1 MGSRGTDRRSF
12 LKLGAFGAA
21 GVAGASWL
29 ASCAPGTPGM
39 PTTTL
44 PGPPV
49 PTDPV
54 FDCGVVSGL
63 HTPTAQV
70 LWTRVAPGARSSVA
84 TAWEVATDP
93 SFASV
98 VATGT
103 ATAEPERD
111 GCVKVLA
118 EGLAPG
124 TTHWYR
130 FTVDGRRSPVGRTR
144 TPAAPGSSPARVRL
158 AVASCQNYPSG
169 WYTAWRDVAA
179 LDLDAVVHLGDYIYE
194 SGSFAGPFDLRS
206 DGAGAATDLAS
217 YRAKYR
223 AYRSDP
229 DLRAAH
235 AAHAFA
241 PVWDDHEVA
250 NDYSREIF
258 TTDPQRAADAYRAWF
273 EYQPVWPIEGTRIH
287 RRVRWGDLVDLTL
300 PDARQYRDGPPGGG
314 KGSITNSAVEPGREI
329 HAVGRTLLGAEQRR
343 WYLDGLG
350 AAQQDGVRWKVVGNQ
365 EMIAPVRLL
374 DLDEPLFRL
383 GDPNLPKHAGIWF
396 NPDAWDGFQWERDLV
411 LDFLRTERVAN
422 TAFVTGDIHS
432 YWQAP
437 LQADFDDE
445 SSPVVAQEFVCGSV
459 SSRAFDLAGYDV
471 GSAVSQA
478 AANLR
483 PGFRYVDLVRHGVGI
498 LECTPERMDV
508 QFRVSDIDTPNGLT
522 KVGTE
527 FSWAAGTANDVAMTP
542 R

>member
-1 MGSRGTDRRSF
+1 MAGRNTDRRSF
-12 LKLGAFGAA
+12 LKFGAYGAA

-29 ASCAPGTPGM
+29 ASCTPGTPGM

-44 PGPPV
+44 PAPGTPV
-49 PTDPV
+49 DPV
-54 FDCGVVSGL
+54 FDCGVASGL

-70 LWTRVAPGARSSVA
+70 LWTRVAPGATSSVS

-93 SFASV
+93 GFATV
-98 VATGT
+98 VASGT
-103 ATAEPERD
+103 AAAEPGRD

-158 AVASCQNYPSG
+158 AIASCQNYPSG

-194 SGSFAGPFDLRS
+194 SGSFVGPFDLRR
-206 DGAGAATDLAS
+206 DGVGPATDLAT

-241 PVWDDHEVA
+241 PVWDDHEFV
-250 NDYSREIF
+250 NDCSRVTILEN
-258 TTDPQRAADAYRAWF
+258 PQRAADAYRAWF
-273 EYQPVWPIEGTRIH
+273 EYQPVWPIDGTRIY
-287 RRVRWGDLVDLTL
+287 RRVRWGNLVDLTL
-300 PDARQYRDGPPGGG
+300 PDARQYRDQQPDGG
-314 KGSITNSAVEPGREI
+314 KGSLTNSLVPPGREI
-329 HAVGRTLLGAEQRR
+329 HDVGRTLLGAAQRE

-374 DLDEPLFRL
+374 DLDEPFLRAANP
-383 GDPNLPKHAGIWF
+383 DIPKHGGIWF
-396 NPDAWDGFQWERDLV
+396 NPDAWDGYQWERDLV
-411 LDFLRTERVAN
+411 MSFLHDEGVAN

-432 YWQAP
+432 FWQAP
-437 LQADFDDE
+437 LQVDFDDE
-445 SSPVVAQEFVCGSV
+445 ASPVVAQEFVCGSV
-459 SSRAFDLAGYDV
+459 TSRAFDLAGYDI
-471 GSAVSQA
+471 GAAVSQA
-478 AANLR
+478 ASNLR

-498 LECTPERMDV
+498 LEATPDALDV
-508 QFRVSDIDTPNGLT
+508 QFRLSDIDYPDGLT
-522 KVGTE
+522 RVGSE
-527 FSWAAGTANDVAMTP
+527 FRWAAGTANDVALTP